1 MSAVG
6 IFLTLASLTAGT
18 DEGPMIS
25 PASNEH
31 GIAVHNVE
39 SSLQEGTTQIR
50 VLLPDALRAEKK
62 YRAIYVLPVEARNET
77 RYGDGLAE
85 VKKHDLQNKFQTI
98 FIGPTFSH
106 LPWYADHPT
115 NRTTRQ
121 ETYFLDVVL
130 PFVEKAYPVDS
141 RPDSRLL
148 LGFSKSGWG
157 AYSLLLRHLDVFNR
171 AVAWD
176 APLMMDQPGKY
187 GSMPVFGTPDNF
199 EKYRITSLLRTNAE
213 SLGPSPRLVIMGYGN
228 FRREH
233 EQLHSLMTELQVPHW
248 YRDGPQRQH
257 DWHSGWVE
265 EAVALL
271 LDNPNGR

>member
-6 IFLTLASLTAGT
+6 ILVTLAALTAVA

-25 PASNEH
+25 PARDEH
-31 GIAVHNVE
+31 GIAVHSVE
-39 SSLQEGTTQIR
+39 SSLQQGTTQIR
-50 VLLPDALRAEKK
+50 VLLPDALRAERK
-62 YRAIYVLPVEARNET
+62 YRAVYILPVEAWNAT

-85 VKKHDLQNKFQTI
+85 VKKRDLQNKFQAI
-98 FIGPTFSH
+98 FIAPTFSH

-115 NRTTRQ
+115 DGTIRQ
-121 ETYFLDVVL
+121 ETYFLEVIL
-130 PFVEKAYPVDS
+130 PFVEKAYPLEAAQKG
-141 RPDSRLL
+141 RLL

-157 AYSLLLRHLDVFNR
+157 AYSLLLRHPDVFGR

-187 GSMPVFGTPDNF
+187 GSMPIFGTPDNY
-199 EKYRITSLLRTNAE
+199 EKYRITSLLRAKAE
-213 SLGPSPRLVIMGYGN
+213 SLGSTQRLLLMGYGN
-228 FRREH
+228 FHREH
-233 EQLHSLMTELQVPHW
+233 EQLHALMNGLKIPHA
-248 YRDGPQRQH
+248 YRDGPERRH

-271 LDNPNGR
+271 LDDQSGR